1 MPATPGGALT
11 RSDVE
16 AWVTTHLEAAATHW
30 TSAAGRWEGHFETIH
45 TGMLRP
51 GGTSWE
57 GPAADAAAERS
68 WGDLVKVRGAA
79 DALYAAAGH
88 ATAGAGDIAWAKR
101 QVLDAIA
108 EAEEAG
114 FTVGQDFSVTDKSW
128 SLLRSA
134 ADRQQQAQAFAA
146 EISAR
151 VQALAT
157 IDQQVATQITG
168 ALAPLESL
176 SFPDNHGSSAPAINA
191 VDYHRFK
198 QEPGPA
204 DPDDPNRHALYPKRN
219 PYGQYGQGSA
229 GDGKEAEKAAL
240 DERQRRTHIPIIR
253 QQVQATHPDVNDP
266 VTGKPQP
273 RYYDGLEPTS
283 NPDEYIG
290 IEAKTHEGVD
300 RTAGQKRFDGAVSRE
315 HPAAAILNGR
325 PIRIVGTD
333 LAYPPEGWVPPP
345 STAAPAP
352 VPGASAGYP
361 GMPEPPKMWKDD
373 GQPLIRPDDRP
384 GMQGGSS
391 NPFPNV
397 GTHISPDE
405 LAKSGDPELSNLGK
419 FYQGMFGRD
428 PTDPDS
434 TA

>member
-1 MPATPGGALT
+1 MPAATGSALT
-11 RSDVE
+11 RADIE
-16 AWVTTHLEAAATHW
+16 AWSTTHLETAATHFK
-30 TSAAGRWEGHFETIH
+30 SVAGHWEGHFETIH

-51 GGTSWE
+51 GGTAWE
-57 GPAADAAAERS
+57 GTAADNAAERS
-68 WGDLVKVRGAA
+68 WADLVKVRGAG

-88 ATAGAGDIAWAKR
+88 ATNGADDIAWAKR
-101 QVLDAIA
+101 QLLDAIT

-114 FTVGQDFSVTDKSW
+114 FTVGQDFSVIDKSGGE
-128 SLLRSA
+128 LMRTTVA
-134 ADRQQQAQAFAA
+134 RQQQAQAFAT
-146 EISAR
+146 EISTR
-151 VQALAT
+151 VQTLVS

-176 SFPDNHGSSAPAINA
+176 SFPQDHEGAAPTVKA

-219 PYGQYGQGSA
+219 PWGQYGQGSA
-229 GDGKEAEKAAL
+229 GDGKEAEQAAL

-266 VTGKPQP
+266 KTGNPQP

-300 RTAGQKRFDGAVSRE
+300 RTAGQKRFDGAVSRQ
-315 HPAAAILNGR
+315 HPARAILDGR

-333 LAYPPEGWVPPP
+333 LAYPPDGWTPP
-345 STAAPAP
+345 SSAQPGPPAGAAPGGSGTAPP
-352 VPGASAGYP
+352 VPV
-361 GMPEPPKMWKDD
+361 M
-373 GQPLIRPDDRP
+373 RPDDGAPLVPKP
-384 GMQGGSS
+384 GSD
-391 NPFPNV
+391 PFPNW

-405 LAKSGDPELSNLGK
+405 LAKSSDPELGNLGK
-419 FYQGMFGRD
+419 FYRGMFPHVD
-428 PTDPDS
+428 PNDPDN